1 MADQEEQPAAAVSER
16 MEAIY
21 HHRRQRVFL
30 ILSGIFLGTLAL
42 LNVLGISRFLDMSF
56 DVFGVTI
63 PLVVAVGVLPY
74 PVTFLCTDLISELFG
89 EKKAR
94 DMVWVGVI
102 LNVWVIFLLWLGGV
116 LPGFE
121 NVDPVSGMPVPDEAG
136 RLPVFFEIRE
146 LAFGAVTA
154 SMIAY
159 MAAQFCDVRLFHFWK
174 NLTNGKHLWIRNNAS
189 TMISQMVDT
198 TAVILITHYYA
209 NALPVNVDEPI
220 FGQLMTFILSGYV
233 FKLLIAAL
241 DTGPIYLLVG
251 WLRPYLGL
259 KENEEARDEMIF
271 G

>member
-1 MADQEEQPAAAVSER
+1 MQAV
-16 MEAIY
+16 Y
-21 HHRRQRVFL
+21 HQRRQRVFL
-30 ILSGIFLGTLAL
+30 VLSGIFLATLAL

-63 PLVVAVGVLPY
+63 PVVVAVGVLPY
-74 PVTFLCTDLISELFG
+74 PVTFLCTDLISELYG

-94 DMVWVGVI
+94 DMVWVGVF

-121 NVDPVSGMPVPDEAG
+121 VMDPASGLPEPDEAG

-154 SMIAY
+154 SMVAY
-159 MAAQFCDVRLFHFWK
+159 MVAQFCDVRLFHFWK
-174 NLTNGKHLWIRNNAS
+174 KVTAGRHLWLRNNAS
-189 TMISQMVDT
+189 TMTSQMVDT

-209 NALPVNVDEPI
+209 NALPVNPEEPI
-220 FGQLMTFILSGYV
+220 VGQLLTFIVSGYV
-233 FKLLIAAL
+233 FKLVVAAL
-241 DTGPIYLLVG
+241 DTGPVYVLVG
-251 WLRPYLGL
+251 ILRPYLGL
-259 KENEEARDEMIF
+259 KPNEEAADEMVF

>member
-1 MADQEEQPAAAVSER
+1 MTTEVKT
-16 MEAIY
+16 MELIY
-21 HHRRQRVFL
+21 HQRRQRVFL
-30 ILSGIFLGTLAL
+30 VLSGVFLGTLAL

-56 DVFGVTI
+56 EVFGVTI
-63 PLVVAVGVLPY
+63 PVIVAIGVLPY
-74 PVTFLCTDLISELFG
+74 PVTFVCTDLISELFG

-102 LNVWVIFLLWLGGV
+102 LNLWVIFLLWLGGI

-121 NVDPVSGMPVPDEAG
+121 NMDPVSGLPEPDSAG

-154 SMIAY
+154 SMVAY
-159 MAAQFCDVRLFHFWK
+159 MFAQFCDVRLYHFWK
-174 NLTNGKHLWIRNNAS
+174 KLTKGRHLWIRNNAS

-198 TAVILITHYYA
+198 TAVILITHFYA
-209 NALPVNVDEPI
+209 HALPVNADEPI
-220 FGQLMTFILSGYV
+220 FAQLMTFILSGYV

-251 WLRPYLGL
+251 LLRPYLGL
-259 KENEEARDEMIF
+259 KENEEAVDEMIF

>member
-1 MADQEEQPAAAVSER
+1 

-56 DVFGVTI
+56 ELFGLTI
-63 PLVVAVGVLPY
+63 PVVVAIGVLPY

-102 LNVWVIFLLWLGGV
+102 LNIWVIFLLWLGGV

-121 NVDPVSGMPVPDEAG
+121 NIDPTSGLPELDEAG
-136 RLPVFFEIRE
+136 RLPVFFEIRD

-174 NLTNGKHLWIRNNAS
+174 KLTNGKHLWIRNNAS

-209 NALPVNVDEPI
+209 NALPVNPDEPL

-259 KENEEARDEMIF
+259 KENEEAADEMVF